1 MTKQEAIKNHRAMW
15 NWIADEIKEAKC
27 VLDVYEMKRQY
38 LLSNGFLRV
47 QNYCFLCQYS
57 SGYGCQKCPMEWP
70 SKAEIYMCEDD
81 GNDLDGLWLECYNM
95 YDNGDLDWRKQ
106 ADLARQIAN
115 LPERSEGE

>member
-38 LLSNGFLRV
+38 LLLNGFLRV

-70 SKAEIYMCEDD
+70 SKAETYMCEDD

-106 ADLARQIAN
+106 ADFARQIAN